1 MGPGKP
7 KALLR
12 DPIQLKFYLKSDP
25 PILGGPVMVVRHG
38 YHILKCL
45 MNNRYITSS
54 YQEISDPLFW
64 ITYQTKLRLKF
75 DEVGSG
81 NIKVLFDEYMDF
93 KIPPFN
99 LVIHFCE

>member
-75 DEVGSG
+75 DEVGPG
-81 NIKVLFDEYMDF
+81 
-93 KIPPFN
+93 IPKA
-99 LVIHFCE
+99 LSQIT